1 MKIPVGIP
9 VFVAAAGTD
18 PRFARL
24 VHRWLFSSVFW
35 LLLGSA
41 VGLIEAYRHV
51 DPEFLGNSALITY
64 GRLRPFHTMGMLFGW
79 CSMALLALAL
89 YVVPKCSR
97 ITMDETELRA
107 SNAALWLW
115 NAGVLGGSVALLLGQ
130 LNGGREYR
138 EYPLWAMALIA
149 SGVVTLGWVFYRMIA
164 RRQTKGI
171 YISCWFILAACSW
184 VAVVVVMGY
193 LPMFRRGLADTIVQG
208 FYMHNAVGMWFTPL
222 VVGLTYYALPK
233 LLNKPIYSYALGVLG
248 IFTHLLFYT
257 LIGTHH
263 YMFSAM
269 PDWLENMALIFS
281 VAMLV
286 PVFASAGNFLLTMKG
301 EKVAIQQS
309 YSLPFL
315 LVGVI
320 GYILASAQGSF
331 QALREVQDS
340 LHLTHY
346 TVGHS
351 HVAMYFF
358 VSFLLWGL
366 IYGLVPR
373 ITGREPPV
381 GLVGI
386 HFWLAFAGGTIMVLA
401 LCLGGA
407 EQGATGVEG
416 KPFMDGVRV
425 VKPYMVWRVVGGCL
439 MAASH
444 LLSAVAIYAMRPGA
458 LLDIFGTPS
467 TQPPQPPSAPQAPE
481 GRA

>member
-24 VHRWLFSSVFW
+24 VHRWLFSGVFW

-51 DPEFLGNSALITY
+51 DPEFLADSALLSY
-64 GRLRPFHTMGMLFGW
+64 GRLRPLHTMSMLFGFA
-79 CSMALLALAL
+79 SMTLLALCL

-97 ITMDETELRA
+97 ITMDEIELRS
-107 SNAALWLW
+107 SNLALWLW
-115 NAGVLGGSVALLLGQ
+115 NAGVVGGSVALLIGQ
-130 LNGGREYR
+130 LHGGREYR
-138 EYPLWAMALIA
+138 EYPIWAMGLIA
-149 SGVVTLGWVFYRMIA
+149 AAVLVLGWVFYRMIV

-171 YISCWFILAACSW
+171 YIACWFILAACGW
-184 VAVVVVMGY
+184 IAVVAVMGY
-193 LPMFRRGLADTIVQG
+193 LPFFKRGMADTIVQG

-222 VVGLTYYALPK
+222 VVGITYYSLPK

-263 YMFSAM
+263 YMFTAV
-269 PDWLENMALIFS
+269 PDWLENTALIFS
-281 VAMLV
+281 VAMMV

-320 GYILASAQGSF
+320 GYILASAQGTYQS
-331 QALREVQDS
+331 LRVVQDG
-340 LHLTHY
+340 LHLTHD
-346 TVGHS
+346 TGGHS
-351 HVAMYFF
+351 HVAMYCF
-358 VSFLLWGL
+358 VSFLLWGS

-381 GLVGI
+381 RLVGA
-386 HFWLAFAGGTIMVLA
+386 HFWLAFAGGMIMVVS

-407 EQGATGVEG
+407 EQGAVSVRGE
-416 KPFMDGVRV
+416 PFMDGVRV

-439 MAASH
+439 MAVAH
-444 LLSAVAIYAMRPGA
+444 LISAVAIYAMRPGA
-458 LLDIFGTPS
+458 LLDIFGTSPTSS
-467 TQPPQPPSAPQAPE
+467 TPPVPEPE